1 MSNRADQPT
10 PPPAASLDTDG
21 PLHAGLRIQPSVFTT
36 MEQTKNFQPTPPN
49 QADSQPHAL
58 PQTPPATVDELVG
71 SVAQMETDEQRA
83 KRERLERL
91 RSRVVSLGT
100 LYPPDDDLLE
110 VCGERCFARKELIA
124 IKAKAKNGKS
134 TLEMIFVAALLNGG
148 WGRVRRLAGACPRI
162 LFIDTEMKMADT
174 QLINRKAM
182 RMAGLPESAD
192 LPQVT
197 FYNLRSFTAPEC
209 RQALDDLLELVAP
222 DIVFIDGIVDM
233 LHNFNDLEGSQAL
246 VRELLALAEAHN
258 CCIVSVLHTNKS
270 IEDQNMRGH
279 LGSFLVQK
287 ASLVFHC
294 RKEDN
299 FIRVSCSESRHAP
312 IPDFTFTFDS
322 EGNPI
327 SADEM
332 LMTSR
337 ELERQKRQEEKRMKK
352 EAEEAEQLNA
362 IKQILFEN
370 DGRIKQSQLASELK
384 DRLNCAINHA
394 YLILRKLRA
403 RKLIV
408 VEKGF
413 ISLSEIQ

>member
-1 MSNRADQPT
+1 
-10 PPPAASLDTDG
+10 
-21 PLHAGLRIQPSVFTT
+21 
-36 MEQTKNFQPTPPN
+36 MEQTKNFQPTPPAG
-49 QADSQPHAL
+49 ADSQPHAL

-91 RSRVVSLGT
+91 RSRIVSLST
-100 LYPPDDDLLE
+100 VYPPDDDLLE

-148 WGRVRRLAGACPRI
+148 WGRVRRLASACPRI

-197 FYNLRSFTAPEC
+197 FYNLRSYTAPEC
-209 RQALDDLLELVAP
+209 RQALDDLLGLVAP

-233 LHNFNDLEGSQAL
+233 LHNFNDLEESQTL
-246 VRELLALAEAHN
+246 VRELLSLAEAHN
-258 CCIVSVLHTNKS
+258 CCIVSVLHTNKA

-299 FIRVSCSESRHAP
+299 IIHVSCSESRHAP

-327 SADEM
+327 SADEL

-337 ELERQKRQEEKRMKK
+337 ELQRQQRVEEKRMKK
-352 EAEEAEQLNA
+352 ETEEAEQLNA

-384 DRLNCAINHA
+384 DRLNCAINQA

-403 RKLIV
+403 RKLLV

>member
-1 MSNRADQPT
+1 
-10 PPPAASLDTDG
+10 
-21 PLHAGLRIQPSVFTT
+21 
-36 MEQTKNFQPTPPN
+36 MEQTKNLQLTPPAG
-49 QADSQPHAL
+49 ADSQPHAL

-71 SVAQMETDEQRA
+71 SVAQTETDEQCA

-91 RSRVVSLGT
+91 RSRIVSLST
-100 LYPPDDDLLE
+100 VYPPDDNLLE

-148 WGRVRRLAGACPRI
+148 WGRVRRLASACPRI

-174 QLINRKAM
+174 QLNNRKAM

-197 FYNLRSFTAPEC
+197 FYNLRSYTAPEC

-246 VRELLALAEAHN
+246 VRELLSLAEAHN
-258 CCIVSVLHTNKS
+258 CCIVSVLHTNKA

-322 EGNPI
+322 EGYPI
-327 SADEM
+327 PADEL
-332 LMTSR
+332 LMASR
-337 ELERQKRQEEKRMKK
+337 ELQRQQRMEEKRMKK
-352 EAEEAEQLNA
+352 EAEETELLNA
-362 IKQILFEN
+362 TKQILFEN
-370 DGRIKQSQLASELK
+370 DGRIKQAELVK
-384 DRLNCAINHA
+384 LLKERLNCKDHQVYSIIKKLKKS
-394 YLILRKLRA
+394 YLVLTKD
-403 RKLIV
+403 
-408 VEKGF
+408 GF
-413 ISLSEIQ
+413 ICLSNEQKKLFQDEGPAL

>member
-1 MSNRADQPT
+1 
-10 PPPAASLDTDG
+10 
-21 PLHAGLRIQPSVFTT
+21 
-36 MEQTKNFQPTPPN
+36 MEQTKNFQPTPPAG
-49 QADSQPHAL
+49 ADSQPHAL

-91 RSRVVSLGT
+91 RSRIVSLST
-100 LYPPDDDLLE
+100 VYPPDDDLLE

-148 WGRVRRLAGACPRI
+148 WGRVRRLASACPRV

-182 RMAGLPESAD
+182 RMASLPETAD

-209 RQALDDLLELVAP
+209 RQALDDLLGLVAP

-233 LHNFNDLEGSQAL
+233 LHNFNDLEESQTL
-246 VRELLALAEAHN
+246 VRELLSLAEAHN
-258 CCIVSVLHTNKS
+258 CCIVSVLHTNKA

-299 FIRVSCSESRHAP
+299 IIHVSCSESRHAP

-337 ELERQKRQEEKRMKK
+337 ELQRQQRMEEKKMKK
-352 EAEEAEQLNA
+352 ETEEAEQLNA

-384 DRLNCAINHA
+384 DRLNCAINQA

-403 RKLIV
+403 RKLLV

>member
-337 ELERQKRQEEKRMKK
+337 ELERQKRQE
-352 EAEEAEQLNA
+352 
-362 IKQILFEN
+362 I
-370 DGRIKQSQLASELK
+370 GRA
-384 DRLNCAINHA
+384 H
-394 YLILRKLRA
+394 
-403 RKLIV
+403 V
-408 VEKGF
+408 
-413 ISLSEIQ
+413 

>member
-384 DRLNCAINHA
+384 DRLNCAINQA

>member
-1 MSNRADQPT
+1 
-10 PPPAASLDTDG
+10 
-21 PLHAGLRIQPSVFTT
+21 
-36 MEQTKNFQPTPPN
+36 MEQTKNLQLTPPAG
-49 QADSQPHAL
+49 ADSQPHAL

-91 RSRVVSLGT
+91 RSRIVSLST
-100 LYPPDDDLLE
+100 VYPPDDNLLE

-148 WGRVRRLAGACPRI
+148 WGRVRRLASACPRI

-209 RQALDDLLELVAP
+209 RQALDDLLGLVAP

-246 VRELLALAEAHN
+246 VRELLSLAEAHN
-258 CCIVSVLHTNKS
+258 CCIVSVLHTNKA

-322 EGNPI
+322 EGYPI
-327 SADEM
+327 PADEL
-332 LMTSR
+332 LMASR
-337 ELERQKRQEEKRMKK
+337 ELQRQQRMEEKRMKK
-352 EAEEAEQLNA
+352 ETEEAEQLNA

-384 DRLNCAINHA
+384 DRLNCAINQA

-403 RKLIV
+403 RKLLV

>member
-1 MSNRADQPT
+1 
-10 PPPAASLDTDG
+10 
-21 PLHAGLRIQPSVFTT
+21 
-36 MEQTKNFQPTPPN
+36 MEKTKNFQPTPPAG
-49 QADSQPHAL
+49 ADSQPHAL

-91 RSRVVSLGT
+91 RSRIVSLST
-100 LYPPDDDLLE
+100 VYPPDDDLLE

-148 WGRVRRLAGACPRI
+148 WGRVRRLASACPRI

-197 FYNLRSFTAPEC
+197 FYNLRSYTAPEC
-209 RQALDDLLELVAP
+209 RQALDDLLGLVAP

-233 LHNFNDLEGSQAL
+233 LHNFNDLEESQTL
-246 VRELLALAEAHN
+246 VRELLSLAEAHN
-258 CCIVSVLHTNKS
+258 CCIVSVLHTNKA

-299 FIRVSCSESRHAP
+299 IIHVSCSESRHAP

-327 SADEM
+327 SADEL

-337 ELERQKRQEEKRMKK
+337 ELQRQQRMEEKKMKK
-352 EAEEAEQLNA
+352 ETEEAEQLNA

-384 DRLNCAINHA
+384 DRLNCAINQA

-403 RKLIV
+403 RKLLV